1 MIHGKKRN
9 KDLFRRLTES
19 WGYTKPG
26 EATPLDEQM
35 AEEVEDVVEAKD
47 EEELEEGMLKST
59 TPLECTEKES
69 Q

>member
-9 KDLFRRLTES
+9 KDLFRRLTEN

-35 AEEVEDVVEAKD
+35 AEEVEDQD
-47 EEELEEGMLKST
+47 
-59 TPLECTEKES
+59 PLSNCNVYHQHCLLS
-69 Q
+69 VQRNYLQLYHS